1 MFGKWHRHPNLP
13 DVAVRY
19 LDGFDGDNNFARQ
32 KVQDIEPIIND
43 NTRERNETQG
53 WNSKRT
59 GRKAASIPATVYY
72 DWIAEWQ
79 KKGLLDM
86 KDPDFSR
93 KANDLC
99 LKRVRDSDYGK
110 FRI

>member
-1 MFGKWHRHPNLP
+1 MWDKWHQHPNLP

-19 LDGFDGDNNFARQ
+19 TDGFEGDTVFARE
-32 KVQDIEPIIND
+32 KRQDIAPIIDD
-43 NTRERNETQG
+43 NQQERNETQG
-53 WNSKRT
+53 WTQSRQ

-79 KKGLLDM
+79 RQGALDL
-86 KDPDFSR
+86 KDPEFSR

-99 LKRVRDSDYGK
+99 LKRVRDSEYGK
-110 FRI
+110 FKI